1 MLKSDVIE
9 VIGRGS
15 SVDFLI
21 DDAAPF
27 DLVTRSLREYLE
39 DNKGL
44 WSGGR
49 ITVDVGT
56 RIVSQEQLRE
66 IKGIIEQESGLEVV
80 RFSCLTEKLEPTL
93 TDAETLDL
101 PKWET
106 PASSETIPVEFIPT
120 LEAILEAE
128 KPAAPPE
135 PARPRKGRADN
146 SVLNTVPHAAVPTGG
161 QQKGSDS
168 RRTARAKGRWLT
180 ALLVKATCRS
190 GETIRHD
197 GDVVVLGDVNPGAE
211 VVAEGD
217 VVVFGR
223 LRGFVHAGATGNTW
237 STIVAL
243 DLDSPRIQIGPHV
256 GTSSQAGQKPKGA
269 STGPMIAY
277 VRRKSIQLAPFAGS
291 FANLGKGE
299 PYDR

>member
-1 MLKSDVIE
+1 MLKSEVIQ

-15 SVDFLI
+15 NVDFLI
-21 DDAAPF
+21 DDAASF

-56 RIVSQEQLRE
+56 RIVSQEQLKE
-66 IKGIIEQESGLEVV
+66 LKGIIEQESGLEVV
-80 RFSCLTEKLEPTL
+80 RFSCLAENVAPSRRAGRGAADSIHPSTRLGPNTHRTETP
-93 TDAETLDL
+93 DL
-101 PKWET
+101 PDWPP
-106 PASSETIPVEFIPT
+106 PAPPETIPAGFIPT
-120 LEAILEAE
+120 LEAVLEAE
-128 KPAAPPE
+128 RPAAPPR
-135 PARPRKGRADN
+135 PARAGKK
-146 SVLNTVPHAAVPTGG
+146 PTGN
-161 QQKGSDS
+161 SA
-168 RRTARAKGRWLT
+168 RTASAKRRWLT

-197 GDVVVLGDVNPGAE
+197 GAVVVLGDVNPGAE
-211 VVAEGD
+211 VIAEGD
-217 VVVFGR
+217 VVVFGQ
-223 LRGFVHAGATGNTW
+223 LRGFVHAGSTGDTQ

-243 DLDSPRIQIGPHV
+243 NLDSPRIQIGPHV
-256 GTSSQAGQKPKGA
+256 GTSSEAGQKPRGA
-269 STGPMIAY
+269 STGPMIAC

>member
-56 RIVSQEQLRE
+56 RIVSQEQLKE
-66 IKGIIEQESGLEVV
+66 IKAIIEQESGLEVV
-80 RFSCLTEKLEPTL
+80 RFSCLAENVAPDRRASLGAADSTRLSTRLETSPHL
-93 TDAETLDL
+93 AETLDL
-101 PKWET
+101 PKWEP
-106 PASSETIPVEFIPT
+106 PALSTGIPAGLIPALET
-120 LEAILEAE
+120 
-128 KPAAPPE
+128 PPE
-135 PARPRKGRADN
+135 PEEVVVPTKPVRARKRQTGRPRRAA
-146 SVLNTVPHAAVPTGG
+146 SQKHQWLN
-161 QQKGSDS
+161 
-168 RRTARAKGRWLT
+168 

-190 GETIRHD
+190 GEIIRHD
-197 GDVVVLGDVNPGAE
+197 GDVVVIGDVNPGAE
-211 VVAEGD
+211 IIAEGD
-217 VVVFGR
+217 VAVFGQ
-223 LRGFVHAGATGNTW
+223 LRGFVHAGSTGNTQA
-237 STIVAL
+237 TIVAL
-243 DLDSPRIQIGPHV
+243 NLDSPRIQIGPHA
-256 GTSSQAGQKPKGA
+256 GTSSDAGRRPKGA
-269 STGPMIAY
+269 GTGPMMAY
-277 VRRKSIQLAPFAGS
+277 VRDRSIQLAPFAGN

-299 PYDR
+299 PYDG

>member
-56 RIVSQEQLRE
+56 RIVSQEQLKE
-66 IKGIIEQESGLEVV
+66 IKAIIEQESGLEVV
-80 RFSCLTEKLEPTL
+80 RFSCLAENVAPDRRAGLGAADSIRPSTRLETNPRL
-93 TDAETLDL
+93 TDTLDL
-101 PKWET
+101 PKWEP
-106 PASSETIPVEFIPT
+106 PALSAAIPAGLIPALETS
-120 LEAILEAE
+120 
-128 KPAAPPE
+128 PE
-135 PARPRKGRADN
+135 PEGMVVPTKPVRAGKRQNGRPRRAV
-146 SVLNTVPHAAVPTGG
+146 SQKRQWLN
-161 QQKGSDS
+161 
-168 RRTARAKGRWLT
+168 

-190 GETIRHD
+190 GEIIRHD
-197 GDVVVLGDVNPGAE
+197 GDVVVIGDVNPGAE
-211 VVAEGD
+211 IIAEGD
-217 VVVFGR
+217 VAVFGQ
-223 LRGFVHAGATGNTW
+223 LRGFVHAGSTGNTQA
-237 STIVAL
+237 TIVAL
-243 DLDSPRIQIGPHV
+243 NLDSPRIQIGPHA
-256 GTSSQAGQKPKGA
+256 GTSSDAGRRPKGA
-269 STGPMIAY
+269 GTGPMMAY
-277 VRRKSIQLAPFAGS
+277 VRRGSIQLAPFAGN

-299 PYDR
+299 PYDG

>member
-56 RIVSQEQLRE
+56 RIVSQEQLKE
-66 IKGIIEQESGLEVV
+66 IKAIIEQESGLEVV
-80 RFSCLTEKLEPTL
+80 RFSCLAENVAPDHRASLGAAGRVHPP
-93 TDAETLDL
+93 ASETLDL
-101 PKWET
+101 PKWEPPVLST
-106 PASSETIPVEFIPT
+106 GIPAGLIPDME
-120 LEAILEAE
+120 
-128 KPAAPPE
+128 APPE
-135 PARPRKGRADN
+135 PDGMVIPTKPVRARKRQPGK
-146 SVLNTVPHAAVPTGG
+146 P
-161 QQKGSDS
+161 
-168 RRTARAKGRWLT
+168 RRTVSHKRQWQN

-190 GETIRHD
+190 GEIIRHD
-197 GDVVVLGDVNPGAE
+197 GDVVVIGDVNPGAE
-211 VVAEGD
+211 IIAEGD
-217 VVVFGR
+217 VAVFGQ
-223 LRGFVHAGATGNTW
+223 LRGFVHAGSTGNTR

-243 DLDSPRIQIGPHV
+243 NLDSPRIQIGPHA
-256 GTSSQAGQKPKGA
+256 GTSSDAGRRPKGTG
-269 STGPMIAY
+269 TGPMMAY
-277 VRRKSIQLAPFAGS
+277 VWGRSIQLAPFAGK

-299 PYDR
+299 PYDG